1 MRLQRSPLL
10 GSSRLLENES
20 CEIMDHLNL
29 SEKLRLYAE
38 AFEKALECML
48 IADENRR
55 VIAVNPEFERVT
67 GYMLS
72 EVLGKRPGFLDSGNH
87 SLRFYRG
94 IWRSVRD
101 TGSWQGEI
109 QSKRK
114 NGELYSEWLSISQ
127 LHENGHI
134 YYLAVFSDITH
145 RKDYERT
152 LYALANYDTLTGLPN
167 RNLFSEILEK
177 EVAEA
182 GRKNEKVGLLI
193 IDVDRFKSVV
203 MTLGHTTAD
212 ELLIDIVHR
221 IRTCLRRHD
230 VLARLGGDEF
240 AVILPGLTES
250 REASSIAREILAAM
264 SHVFTSRNYERYVT
278 LSIGI
283 AVYPETGID
292 AKFLHKN
299 ADTAAY
305 KAKTGGR
312 NQFRMFG
319 FDMHTATLEQL
330 LLEDSLRAALARKE
344 FKLYYQPIVNTNSGK
359 LTRVEALLRWDHPDL
374 GIIAP
379 DYFIHLAEETGLI
392 FQIGEWVIREACSQ
406 FRAWNKGGILMP
418 NVSVNVSAVQLRKMN
433 LFSIVAGAIRENSM
447 KPFELDLE
455 ITESFAMQNMEL
467 SLGFLED
474 LGGLGV
480 GLSIDDFGSGYSSLA
495 YLKRLPIQRQKID
508 RSFIKDMP
516 DDRDSNAIADAIV
529 AMAHSLELGV
539 IAEGVESARQMEYLK
554 GIHCDEL
561 QGFYFARLRRRT
573 KLSSQNFPDRS
584 ERLWPL
590 HLDPLRPTLN

>member
-1 MRLQRSPLL
+1 
-10 GSSRLLENES
+10 
-20 CEIMDHLNL
+20 
-29 SEKLRLYAE
+29 
-38 AFEKALECML
+38 
-48 IADENRR
+48 
-55 VIAVNPEFERVT
+55 
-67 GYMLS
+67 
-72 EVLGKRPGFLDSGNH
+72 
-87 SLRFYRG
+87 FYRG

-495 YLKRLPIQRQKID
+495 YLKRLPIQRLKID

>member
-1 MRLQRSPLL
+1 
-10 GSSRLLENES
+10 
-20 CEIMDHLNL
+20 MDHLNL

-495 YLKRLPIQRQKID
+495 YLKRLPIQRLKID

-561 QGFYFARLRRRT
+561 QGFYFARP
-573 KLSSQNFPDRS
+573 SPPDKVEFS
-584 ERLWPL
+584 KFS
-590 HLDPLRPTLN
+590 

>member
-1 MRLQRSPLL
+1 
-10 GSSRLLENES
+10 
-20 CEIMDHLNL
+20 MDHLNL

-87 SLRFYRG
+87 SLKFYRG

-182 GRKNEKVGLLI
+182 GRKDEKVGLLI

-240 AVILPGLTES
+240 AVILPGLSES

-495 YLKRLPIQRQKID
+495 YLKRLPIQRLKID

-516 DDRDSNAIADAIV
+516 DDTDSNAIADAIV

-561 QGFYFARLRRRT
+561 QGFYFARP
-573 KLSSQNFPDRS
+573 SPPDKVEFS
-584 ERLWPL
+584 KFS
-590 HLDPLRPTLN
+590 

>member
-1 MRLQRSPLL
+1 
-10 GSSRLLENES
+10 
-20 CEIMDHLNL
+20 MDHLNL

-87 SLRFYRG
+87 SLAFYRG

-177 EVAEA
+177 EVADA
-182 GRKNEKVGLLI
+182 AHKNEKVGLLI

-240 AVILPGLTES
+240 AVILPGLSEN

-433 LFSIVAGAIRENSM
+433 LFSIVAGAIRENSL
-447 KPFELDLE
+447 KLFELDLE
-455 ITESFAMQNMEL
+455 NIECFAMQNMEL
-467 SLGFLED
+467 
-474 LGGLGV
+474 
-480 GLSIDDFGSGYSSLA
+480 
-495 YLKRLPIQRQKID
+495 
-508 RSFIKDMP
+508 
-516 DDRDSNAIADAIV
+516 
-529 AMAHSLELGV
+529 
-539 IAEGVESARQMEYLK
+539 
-554 GIHCDEL
+554 
-561 QGFYFARLRRRT
+561 
-573 KLSSQNFPDRS
+573 
-584 ERLWPL
+584 
-590 HLDPLRPTLN
+590 

>member
-495 YLKRLPIQRQKID
+495 YLKRLPIQRLKID

-561 QGFYFARLRRRT
+561 QGFYFARP
-573 KLSSQNFPDRS
+573 SPPDKVEFS
-584 ERLWPL
+584 KFS
-590 HLDPLRPTLN
+590 

>member
-1 MRLQRSPLL
+1 
-10 GSSRLLENES
+10 
-20 CEIMDHLNL
+20 MDHLNL

-72 EVLGKRPGFLDSGNH
+72 EVLSKRPGFLDSGNH

-134 YYLAVFSDITH
+134 YYLAIFSDITH

-240 AVILPGLTES
+240 AVILPGLSEN

-495 YLKRLPIQRQKID
+495 YLKRLPIQRLKID

-516 DDRDSNAIADAIV
+516 DDTDSNAIADAIV

-561 QGFYFARLRRRT
+561 QGFYFARP
-573 KLSSQNFPDRS
+573 SPPDKVEFS
-584 ERLWPL
+584 KFS
-590 HLDPLRPTLN
+590 

>member
-1 MRLQRSPLL
+1 
-10 GSSRLLENES
+10 
-20 CEIMDHLNL
+20 MDHLNL

-177 EVAEA
+177 EVADA
-182 GRKNEKVGLLI
+182 AHKNEKVGLLI

-240 AVILPGLTES
+240 AVILPGLSEN

-495 YLKRLPIQRQKID
+495 YLKRLPIQRLKID

-516 DDRDSNAIADAIV
+516 DDTDSNAIADAIV

-561 QGFYFARLRRRT
+561 QGFYFARP
-573 KLSSQNFPDRS
+573 SPPDKVEFS
-584 ERLWPL
+584 KFS
-590 HLDPLRPTLN
+590 

>member
-1 MRLQRSPLL
+1 
-10 GSSRLLENES
+10 
-20 CEIMDHLNL
+20 MDHLNL

-87 SLRFYRG
+87 SLAFYRG

-182 GRKNEKVGLLI
+182 GRKDEKVGLLI

-240 AVILPGLTES
+240 AVILPGLSES

-418 NVSVNVSAVQLRKMN
+418 NVFVNVSAVQLRKMN

-495 YLKRLPIQRQKID
+495 YLKRLPIQRLKID

-516 DDRDSNAIADAIV
+516 DDTDSNAIADAIV

-561 QGFYFARLRRRT
+561 QGFYFARP
-573 KLSSQNFPDRS
+573 SPPDKVEFS
-584 ERLWPL
+584 KFS
-590 HLDPLRPTLN
+590 